1 MLLRGVLEHF
11 KTQNWNA
18 VGLDLAIV
26 VLGILLAF
34 QIDSWSEYRR
44 SQLAASSH
52 LTGLAED
59 LVENQAELKRVI
71 SLHYRALK
79 GAQQLLQIDANASPP
94 LTHEQF
100 YQLLREVMFWP
111 TLSVTRE
118 TYDRLI
124 ATGQFELIGDDEL
137 RQAPVKFYTY
147 ADSRV
152 REDLATRNG
161 GQSFE
166 NYVTEEFDS
175 IAVLKMAH
183 PEETES
189 FALSQ
194 ESNVFLGA
202 IGTEQY
208 KEEFGDRWHIHYH
221 AVRGYRQ
228 TMEYLM
234 KAQHLVTECVQECAR
249 K

>member
-1 MLLRGVLEHF
+1 MTKKKYKRYSPEF
-11 KTQNWNA
+11 KRHT
-18 VGLDLAIV
+18 
-26 VLGILLAF
+26 
-34 QIDSWSEYRR
+34 
-44 SQLAASSH
+44 
-52 LTGLAED
+52 
-59 LVENQAELKRVI
+59 LKR
-71 SLHYRALK
+71 
-79 GAQQLLQIDANASPP
+79 AS
-94 LTHEQF
+94 
-100 YQLLREVMFWP
+100 
-111 TLSVTRE
+111 
-118 TYDRLI
+118 
-124 ATGQFELIGDDEL
+124 
-137 RQAPVKFYTY
+137 
-147 ADSRV
+147 
-152 REDLATRNG
+152 EDLAARNG
-161 GQSFE
+161 EQSFG
-166 NYVTEEFDS
+166 NYVTEQFDS